1 MKNDYTIG
9 LDIGTNSVGWSVIKD
24 DLTLVRKRMKVKGN
38 TDIHHKKKNFW
49 GSRLFDAGETAEST
63 RLKRQAR
70 RRYERRRFRLK
81 LLQGFFAQEMDA
93 IDSDFFQRLTDSFLI
108 PEEKSFDAH
117 PVFGSLEEEVAYHD
131 KYPTIYH
138 LRKALADS
146 EEQFDLRLV
155 YLALAHIVK
164 YRGNFLVEGKLDLN
178 NISIVDTFR
187 AFIEKYNEI
196 FAPLDQS
203 VAWTENQITE
213 VDQLLRQ
220 KVSRT
225 KKFERIIDQFDA
237 VKKSDIFA
245 LFIKLIVGNNADF
258 KKAFDLEEKA
268 PLNLSKETYE
278 EDLEALLAIIGED
291 YRELFLRAKAV
302 YDAMELAQI
311 LSASDQQTNAR
322 LSAQMIAFYDQHG
335 EDLAKYKAF
344 VRHHLPKKY
353 NETFNDSSKNGY
365 AGYIDGK
372 GSQEDFY
379 KYVGKQIKGLDGAEY
394 FEDLID
400 KELFLRKQRSFY
412 NGVIPHQVHLAEM
425 RAIIDQQSQFYPFLK
440 EYQDKMESLVTFRI
454 PYYVGPLAKN
464 KNQSEFSWLSRKSDD
479 ALMPWNFSKVVDL
492 DQSAVKFIENLTNY
506 DTYLPDEKVLP
517 KRSLLYQKY
526 TIYNELTKVSYTD
539 ERGEKHNFSG
549 EEKQEIF
556 NGLFKQHA
564 NVSEKQLIK
573 FLENNYH
580 MDSPIIEGIDG
591 KFNANY
597 STYYDLAKIPGM
609 QDLLDD
615 PQYDAVLE
623 EIVKIITVFED
634 RKMCQRQLE
643 QFSDIL
649 DSKTI
654 KALCRKHYTGWG
666 RLSAKLING
675 IRDEAS
681 QKTILDFLIE
691 DDGSPRHPNR
701 NLMQLIND
709 ENLSFK
715 DTIKEHQ
722 VVDLDQS
729 FADIVADLPGSPTI
743 KKGILQSLKIVE
755 EIVTIMGYAPKNIVV
770 EMARENQTTDYGRR
784 QSRQR
789 FNKLQDVVKEL
800 GSTILKDYPVEKNE
814 ELSKDRLYL
823 YYLQDGKDMYTGE
836 DLDYNQLS
844 NYHIDHIIPR
854 SFTTDNSIDNKV
866 LTASSNNGGKS
877 NDVPSSVVVNKQRGV
892 WQRLLRKGAISQRKY
907 DNLTKIERGGL
918 TEGDKAH
925 FLKRQLVETRQIT
938 KHVANILDERFNG
951 KEENKE
957 KETKII
963 LLKSSLASQFRK
975 EFSLFK
981 VREVNDYHHAHDAYL
996 NAVIGTKFLAMY
1008 PNLSDEFVYGNYRY
1022 QRRWIANRATAKKFQ
1037 ITNLMKGFT
1046 KDRISNE
1053 ESEESGE
1060 MFWNKAQDIKTIKQV
1075 LSSKQ
1080 INIVKKVEENTGQL
1094 YKETIQPKGKFDN
1107 LVPIKDYLNPD
1118 NYGGFTKEIK
1128 AYFIIVKHKKGKKDQ
1143 ISYTVF
1149 GVTHLDRPT
1158 FEEDPE
1164 SYLVAVG
1171 FRDPEVI
1178 QKLKNYTLLE
1188 FSNGD
1193 QRLITGASKANDNRG
1208 EMNKG
1213 NQLFLPQ
1220 YLTNFV
1226 YHLHHYD
1233 EIESPDS
1240 FKVVNANL
1248 QKFDDL
1254 LTVILDFADQYL
1266 NVDEDVTKIKSAY
1279 AEYQITDTKSVKEL
1293 AESFISLFTLT
1304 AAGAPNDFNFLGQKF
1319 SKKRYRTVSNL
1330 DKATII
1336 HQSITGLYE
1345 TRVKLGEDSWDGEQ

>member
-108 PEEKSFDAH
+108 PEEKSSDAH

-131 KYPTIYH
+131 NYPTIYH

-178 NISIVDTFR
+178 NVSIVDTFR

-196 FAPLDQS
+196 FAPLDQN
-203 VAWTENQITE
+203 VDWTESQVAE

-225 KKFERIIDQFDA
+225 KKFERIIDQFEA
-237 VKKSDIFA
+237 VKKSDTFA

-311 LSASDQQTNAR
+311 LSASDHQTNAK

-353 NETFNDSSKNGY
+353 KETFNDSSKNGY

-372 GSQEDFY
+372 ASQEDFY
-379 KYVGKQIKGLDGAEY
+379 KFVGKQIKGIDGAEY
-394 FEDLID
+394 FEDLMD
-400 KELFLRKQRSFY
+400 RELFLRKQRSFY

-464 KNQSEFSWLSRKSDD
+464 KDQSEFSWLSRKSDD
-479 ALMPWNFSKVVDL
+479 ALMPWNFSELVDL

-580 MDSPIIEGIDG
+580 MDSPIIEGIDS

-609 QDLLDD
+609 RNLLDD
-615 PQYDAVLE
+615 PQYDAILE

-643 QFSDIL
+643 QFNDIL

-654 KALCRKHYTGWG
+654 KALSRKHYTGWG

-729 FADIVADLPGSPTI
+729 FADIVADLPGSPAI

-755 EIVTIMGYAPKNIVV
+755 EVVAIMGYAPKNIVV

-789 FNKLQDVVKEL
+789 LNKLQDVVKEL

-814 ELSKDRLYL
+814 DLRKDRLYL
-823 YYLQDGKDMYTGE
+823 YYLQNGRDMYTGAE
-836 DLDYNQLS
+836 LDYNQLS
-844 NYHIDHIIPR
+844 NYDIDHIIPR

-866 LTASSNNGGKS
+866 LTASSDNRGKS
-877 NDVPSSVVVNKQRGV
+877 DDVPSSTVVNKQKGV
-892 WQRLLRKGAISQRKY
+892 WQRLLRAGAISQRKY

-951 KEENKE
+951 KEENNE

-996 NAVIGTKFLAMY
+996 NAVIGTKLLAMY

-1022 QRRWIANRATAKKFQ
+1022 QSKRIANRATAKKIQ
-1037 ITNLMKGFT
+1037 MTNLMKGFT
-1046 KDRISNE
+1046 EDRISD
-1053 ESEESGE
+1053 EESGE
-1060 MFWNKAQDIKTIKQV
+1060 VFWNKAQDIKTIKQV

-1094 YKETIQPKGKFDN
+1094 YKETIQPKGDSDK
-1107 LVPIKDYLNPD
+1107 LIPIANHLNPKY
-1118 NYGGFTKEIK
+1118 YGGFIEESK
-1128 AYFIIVKHKKGKKDQ
+1128 AYFVIVKHKKGKKGQ
-1143 ISYTVF
+1143 INYTGF
-1149 GVTHLDRPT
+1149 GVTHLDRQA
-1158 FEEDPE
+1158 FEENPK

-1171 FRDPEVI
+1171 FQSPEVI
-1178 QKLKNYTLLE
+1178 QKLKFYSLLE
-1188 FSNGD
+1188 FSNGE
-1193 QRLITGASKANDNRG
+1193 QRLITGASKATTNGG
-1208 EMNKG
+1208 ELQKA
-1213 NQLFLPQ
+1213 NQMALPQ
-1220 YLTNFV
+1220 HLTNFV

-1233 EIESPDS
+1233 EIESPKS
-1240 FKVVNANL
+1240 FEIVNANL
-1248 QKFDDL
+1248 SMFDDL
-1254 LTVILDFADQYL
+1254 LTLILDFADQYIDADA
-1266 NVDEDVTKIKSAY
+1266 NVAKIKAAY
-1279 AEYQITDTKSVKEL
+1279 DKYQITDVKSVKEL

-1304 AAGAPNDFNFLGQKF
+1304 AAGAPSDFNFLGQKIPR
-1319 SKKRYRTVSNL
+1319 KRYTSVNRL
-1330 DKATII
+1330 EEAEII
-1336 HQSITGLYE
+1336 YQSITGLYE
-1345 TRVKLGEDSWDGEQ
+1345 TRVELGEDSWDGGQ